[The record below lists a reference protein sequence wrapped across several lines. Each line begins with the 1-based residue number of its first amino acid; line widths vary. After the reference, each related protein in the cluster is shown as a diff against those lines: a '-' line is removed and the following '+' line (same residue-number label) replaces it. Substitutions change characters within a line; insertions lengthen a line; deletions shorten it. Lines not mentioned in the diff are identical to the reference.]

1 MIPESARGI
10 ARRAAL
16 TTAAI
21 LSAVVLAG
29 GTATAAP
36 TGTTAETSSAAV
48 AAAPCGLSGEMK
60 KHSLAGWNWYYYNI
74 RNCHSYAVWRLVD
87 VTNSVSRDGY
97 CHFIRAGGTVSS
109 RLEMYTQFDTVLGLK
124 AC

>member
-1 MIPESARGI
+1 MIPHSARSI

-21 LSAVVLAG
+21 IGAVVLAG

-36 TGTTAETSSAAV
+36 TGATAETSSVGV
-48 AAAPCGLSGEMK
+48 AAACGLTGEMK
-60 KHSLAGWNWYYYNI
+60 KHPVPGWDWYYYNI
-74 RNCHSYAVWRLVD
+74 RNCHSFTVWRYVN
-87 VTNSVSRDGY
+87 VTNSVSRDGR
-97 CHFIRAGGTVSS
+97 CHYIPAGGTVSS